1 MSEEPR
7 SPTPVDL
14 GAGRL
19 EAFSD
24 AVMAVIITI
33 LALELRPPGG
43 SSVAALKDAL
53 PDLLIY
59 VLSFVFIAIYWNN
72 HHHLLRA
79 TTRISGGVMWA
90 NMFLLFWLS
99 LIPVVTE
106 WLHNADVSREPID
119 HFYGDRIPVASFGL
133 VALAA
138 AFAYALLVRAIIR
151 ANGRDSLVGVAISSD
166 IKGLISL
173 VLYLLGVVFAFAT
186 WVRPAYTLYAAVA
199 VMWLVPDRR
208 FTRASNV

>member
-1 MSEEPR
+1 MSEGPKP
-7 SPTPVDL
+7 STPLDL

-33 LALELRPPGG
+33 LALELRPPDG
-43 SSVAALKDAL
+43 SSFAAVKDAL
-53 PDLLIY
+53 PNLLIY
-59 VLSFVFIAIYWNN
+59 VLSFLFIAIYWNN

-99 LIPVVTE
+99 LIPVVTA
-106 WLHNADVSREPID
+106 WLHNERVVADQID
-119 HFYGDRIPVASFGL
+119 HFYRDPIPVASFGL

-138 AFAYALLVRAIIR
+138 AVAYTLLVRAIIR
-151 ANGRDSLVGVAISSD
+151 ANGRDSMVAVAISSD
-166 IKGLISL
+166 VKGLISL
-173 VLYLLGVVFAFAT
+173 AMYLVGVVFAFAA
-186 WVRPAYTLYAAVA
+186 WVRPAYFLYAAVA
-199 VMWLVPDRR
+199 VMWLIPDRR
-208 FTRASNV
+208 FTRVSNV